1 MNKDLINAGEARTI
15 LILFIM
21 GSTMILGAAGQAKSD
36 AWLSIMFAILIA
48 IPIVL
53 IAARLLTL
61 FPGQNLFEICQH
73 VFGKWI
79 GKAFSLLYI
88 WYAIHVGALVLRHFG
103 EFMDTE
109 TMPETPMIVPMLFV
123 SALSII
129 VVLYGLDTMG
139 RSARLLLNICMFTIV
154 LVLCLTIQRLNFN
167 HLLPILDNGWGP
179 VWEGTF
185 SAFSFPFAET
195 FLLTAILG
203 GGVNDRKSFY
213 RIFLHGLWIG
223 GLLVLFISY
232 RNILVLGPNTI
243 SNVYFPSYTAVGR
256 INIGDFIQRIE
267 GTVAVVFVI
276 CVFMKLSV
284 CLLAASQGIAKLLHL
299 KSYRSVAVQTGLLI
313 TYLASALFNNIM
325 EMDYFVMKIYQYY
338 AFPFQVVFPLILLLA
353 AEIKVRRERRATSG

>member
-1 MNKDLINAGEARTI
+1 MNKDLISGGEARTI
-15 LILFIM
+15 MILFIM

-36 AWLSIMFAILIA
+36 AWLSILIAVAIA

-53 IAARLLTL
+53 IAARLLAL
-61 FPGQNLFEICQH
+61 FPGHNLFDICQY
-73 VFGKWI
+73 VLGKWL
-79 GKAFSLLYI
+79 GKAFILLYV
-88 WYAIHVGALVLRHFG
+88 WYAIHVGALVLRHYG

-139 RSARLLLNICMFTIV
+139 RSARLLLNICVFTIV
-154 LVLCLTIQRLNFN
+154 LVLCLTVQRVDVD

-179 VWEGTF
+179 VWEGAF

-195 FLLTAILG
+195 FLLTAIF
-203 GGVNDRKSFY
+203 GGVKDRKSFY
-213 RIFLHGLWIG
+213 RIFLHGLGIG
-223 GLLVLFISY
+223 GILVLFISY

-256 INIGDFIQRIE
+256 INVGDFIQRIE

-284 CLLAASQGIAKLLHL
+284 CLLAAGQGIAKLLDL
-299 KSYRSVAVQTGLLI
+299 CSYRSVVVQIGLLI
-313 TYLASALFNNIM
+313 TYLASALFDNIM
-325 EMDYFVMKIYQYY
+325 EMDYFDMKVYHFY
-338 AFPFQVVFPLILLLA
+338 AFPFQVVFPLLLLLA
-353 AEIKVRRERRATSG
+353 AEIKVRRDRRTTSG